1 MPYPMKRVAVAD
13 SLFFGVIVRCSAN
26 YICYYFNMNRIAL
39 TLALCLGLF
48 SCGCNNTGNGSQNKG
63 TGGQHEV
70 VEAADG
76 VEVLFF
82 YGRQRCLTCKA
93 IERATEEL
101 LNVEFA
107 DELGN
112 GRLVFRKLSID
123 DNEALAEKYRVTWTS
138 LVVVGHCRGD
148 EKVENLT
155 EFAFAKAR
163 KSPDAFKKGLY
174 DKIIELQD

>member
-1 MPYPMKRVAVAD
+1 M
-13 SLFFGVIVRCSAN
+13 
-26 YICYYFNMNRIAL
+26 
-39 TLALCLGLF
+39 
-48 SCGCNNTGNGSQNKG
+48 
-63 TGGQHEV
+63 
-70 VEAADG
+70 
-76 VEVLFF
+76 LFF

-93 IERATEEL
+93 IERATEEF

-112 GRLVFRKLSID
+112 GRLVFRKLAID

-155 EFAFAKAR
+155 EFAFANAR